1 MAWVPPKTLPNLGGQ
16 PLLFLDLETRDEGL
30 AAEAGAGWP
39 WRGGEVVGVAIGT
52 LDREWYFPVRH
63 AGGGNVDPD
72 AVFAWLR
79 DTARERRRWV
89 FHNGLYDLG
98 WSTTEGVEFHPDA
111 EMDDTIAGAALLNE
125 YRASYSLD
133 ACAHSAGIPGK
144 RPELLL
150 AAADRLGLFAAEEAR
165 TRKALTP
172 EERVRLARANLWRYH
187 SRDVGPYAEGDIA
200 ATRDLWR
207 WQAPR
212 LEEQNLGA
220 LYRLECDLLPMLTA
234 MRRRGIRVDVA
245 GAEALWQR
253 VGERERALQKRLR
266 FEFGATV
273 LSPRGTKAIAQAC
286 DRLGIVYPR
295 TKAGR
300 GSFTKAWME
309 AHPHPFFATLR
320 EWRATHTARVLG
332 IEGGILNALHG
343 DRVYPELNP
352 LRRDDREAGTV
363 TGRFSCTSPNTQQAS
378 ERSDLGKEIR
388 ALYLPEE
395 GALWH
400 AGDVSQQEPRLTV
413 HYAIR
418 SSLPQA
424 KEAAEAFAK
433 GGAKSDWHQIVADM
447 VGISRKLAKPINLGL
462 AYEMGAKK
470 LAASLG
476 LPYDEAMAIVE
487 KYHARVPFVR
497 GLSKLCNAKA
507 AERGYIVTLY
517 GRRARFPFWEP
528 DVHFR
533 GKPEDRPEPVFGRA
547 AAERTWPGVPL
558 RRAFTYRA
566 MNRLIQ
572 GSAADWIK
580 LAMRDLWRAGFR
592 NTLLQVHDEVDS
604 SVASP
609 EEGAEIANVIR
620 DAVTLRC
627 PIVVDSGTGAN
638 WRDAK

>member
-1 MAWVPPKTLPNLGGQ
+1 MSWTPPKSLPNLGGV
-16 PLLFLDLETRDEGL
+16 PLLYVDLETRDEGL

-39 WRGGEVVGVAIGT
+39 WRGGEVVGVCIGT
-52 LDREWYFPVRH
+52 ADREWYFPVRH
-63 AGGGNVDPD
+63 AGGGNVDPGS
-72 AVFAWLR
+72 VFSWLR
-79 DTARERRRWV
+79 DTAREPRRWV

-98 WSTTEGVEFHPDA
+98 WATTEGVEFA
-111 EMDDTIAGAALLNE
+111 GEMEDTIAGAALLNE
-125 YRASYSLD
+125 YQPSYSLD
-133 ACAHSAGIPGK
+133 ACAARAGVAGK

-165 TRKALTP
+165 TRKALTD
-172 EERVRLARANLWRYH
+172 EARLRLARANLWRYH
-187 SRDVGPYAEGDIA
+187 SRDVGPYGEGDIA
-200 ATRDLWR
+200 ATRALHA
-207 WQAPR
+207 WQASR
-212 LEEQNLGA
+212 LEEQGLTK
-220 LYRLECDLLPMLTA
+220 LYRLECDLLPMLTS
-234 MRRRGIRVDVA
+234 MRSRGIRVDVE
-245 GAEALWQR
+245 GAERLWHR
-253 VGERERALQKRLR
+253 VDQRERTLQKRLR
-266 FEFGATV
+266 FEYGATIV
-273 LSPRGTKAIAQAC
+273 SARGTKAIGQVC
-286 DRLGIVYPR
+286 DRLGIAYPR

-309 AHPHPFFATLR
+309 AHPHPFFTTLR
-320 EWRATHTARVLG
+320 EWRAANTARTLG
-332 IEGGILNALHG
+332 IEGGILNAIHG
-343 DRVYPELNP
+343 DRIFPELNP

-388 ALYLPEE
+388 ALYLPED
-395 GALWH
+395 GDLFHSA
-400 AGDVSQQEPRLTV
+400 DVSQQEPRLTV

-418 SSLPQA
+418 SSLPMA
-424 KEAAEAFAK
+424 KEAAEEFAK
-433 GGAKSDWHQIVADM
+433 GGAKADWHLIVANM
-447 VGISRKLAKPINLGL
+447 VGITRKQAKPINLGL
-462 AYEMGAKK
+462 AYEMGVKK

-476 LPYDEAMAIVE
+476 IPYDEAVAVIE
-487 KYHARVPFVR
+487 KYHARIPFVR

-507 AERGYIVTLY
+507 QERGFITTLY

-533 GKPEDRPEPVFGRA
+533 GKPEDRPEPVFGHA
-547 AAERTWPGVPL
+547 AAQRRWPGQPL

-580 LAMRDLWRAGFR
+580 LAMRDLWRAGYR
-592 NTLLQVHDEVDS
+592 NTLLQVHDEIDS

-609 EEGAEIANVIR
+609 EAGAEIANVVR
-620 DAVTLRC
+620 DAVSLRC

>member
-1 MAWVPPKTLPNLGGQ
+1 MSWSAPKSLPNLGGQ
-16 PLLFLDLETRDEGL
+16 PLLYLDLETKDEGL

-52 LDREWYFPVRH
+52 PDREWYFPVRH
-63 AGGGNVDPD
+63 QGGGNVDPS

-79 DTARERRRWV
+79 DLARERRRWV

-98 WSTTEGVEFHPDA
+98 WATTEDVEFHLES
-111 EMDDTIAGAALLNE
+111 EMEDTIAGAALLDE

-133 ACAHSAGIPGK
+133 ACAASAGIPGK

-150 AAADRLGLFAAEEAR
+150 AAADRLGLFAAEEKR
-165 TRKALTP
+165 TRKPLTDAT
-172 EERVRLARANLWRYH
+172 RLQLARANLYRYH
-187 SRDVGPYAEGDIA
+187 ARDVGPYAEGDIA
-200 ATRDLWR
+200 STRALHA

-212 LEEQNLGA
+212 LAAEGLQD

-234 MRRRGIRVDVA
+234 MRRRGIRIDVNAAERLWSKVDA
-245 GAEALWQR
+245 
-253 VGERERALQKRLR
+253 REKALQKRLR
-266 FEFGATV
+266 FEFGATIV
-273 LSPRGTKAIAQAC
+273 SARGTKAIGLAC

-300 GSFTKAWME
+300 GSFKKAWME
-309 AHPHPFFATLR
+309 AHPHPFFAALR
-320 EWRATHTARVLG
+320 EWRAANTARTLG

-343 DRVYPELNP
+343 DRIHPELNP

-395 GALWH
+395 GALFH
-400 AGDVSQQEPRLTV
+400 AADVSQQEPRLTV
-413 HYAIR
+413 HYAILKN
-418 SSLPQA
+418 LPQA
-424 KEAAEAFAK
+424 REAAEQFAK
-433 GGAKSDWHQIVADM
+433 GGAKADWHQIVADM
-447 VGISRKLAKPINLGL
+447 VGITRKLAKPINLGL

-470 LAASLG
+470 LALSLG
-476 LPYDEAMAIVE
+476 LPFDEAMAIVE

-497 GLSKLCNAKA
+497 LLSKDC
-507 AERGYIVTLY
+507 AEVASRRGFIRTML

-533 GKPEDRPEPVFGRA
+533 GEPEDRPEPVFGRDEA
-547 AAERTWPGVPL
+547 ARRWPGVSL

-580 LAMRDLWRAGFR
+580 LAMRDLWRAGYR
-592 NTLLQVHDEVDS
+592 NTLLQVHDEIDS

-609 EEGAEIANVIR
+609 DEGAEIARVMR
-620 DAVTLRC
+620 DAVSLRC
-627 PIVVDSGTGAN
+627 PIVVESKTGAN